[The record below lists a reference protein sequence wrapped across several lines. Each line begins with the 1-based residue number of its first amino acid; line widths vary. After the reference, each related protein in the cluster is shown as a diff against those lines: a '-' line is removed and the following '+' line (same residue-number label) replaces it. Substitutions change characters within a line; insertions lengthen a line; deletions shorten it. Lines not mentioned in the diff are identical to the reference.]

1 MESKQFDDKFRQLSK
16 KESAGNIDFN
26 DLDTEANSLAAQAH
40 KKAGTIVKD
49 KGKKAS
55 TAKLDNYNVLQ
66 NIGEGAYG
74 SVNLAYDKTTGKKVA
89 IKAVNIM
96 KICEL
101 NKDRHILREK
111 DLLNTLNHFNIIRLF
126 STFKVS
132 SFNFFH
138 ISIG

>member
-66 NIGEGAYG
+66 NVPNGFYFAKILISHEDGNV
-74 SVNLAYDKTTGKKVA
+74 SQKT
-89 IKAVNIM
+89 IK
-96 KICEL
+96 
-101 NKDRHILREK
+101 
-111 DLLNTLNHFNIIRLF
+111 LL
-126 STFKVS
+126 KQ
-132 SFNFFH
+132 
-138 ISIG
+138 